1 MEFGHM
7 PPVFG
12 MGIMDSASEVIRIQQ
27 QAAEHALA
35 QMQMQAQ
42 REAMQP
48 PQPAEQSQSPQT
60 SATADPSQ
68 SQTVGLLREQVDG
81 AGLRLPMDGGGPPAT
96 LSEPVPPKTI

>member
-7 PPVFG
+7 PPMFG

-48 PQPAEQSQSPQT
+48 PQPAEQAQKPAQ
-60 SATADPSQ
+60 AQRPDP
-68 SQTVGLLREQVDG
+68 T
-81 AGLRLPMDGGGPPAT
+81 
-96 LSEPVPPKTI
+96 